1 MGPLEHHVRTLAND
15 GCVLVTWCDSWHDA
29 EAWVELRSVTLPRI
43 HVAADYLVA
52 LHELGHVLAPDAERL
67 EEAPGMYGRLVREG
81 AAWAWAASVAL
92 PVSPDTWE
100 IVLDLS
106 LVGRYLGPHG
116 IGVQATGNRVV
127 GSHEGPGDSVP
138 HSPSNDAARPPGD

>member
-15 GCVLVTWCDSWHDA
+15 GCVTVTWCDSWHDA

-43 HVAADYLVA
+43 HVAADYLMA
-52 LHELGHVLAPDAERL
+52 LHELGHVLAPDAEHL
-67 EEAPGMYGRLVREG
+67 ETAPGVYGRLVREG

-92 PVSPDTWE
+92 PVSLDTWE

-106 LVGRYLGPHG
+106 LVGRFLGPHG
-116 IGVQATGNRVV
+116 IGVPAAA
-127 GSHEGPGDSVP
+127 SHEGPGDSVP
-138 HSPSNDAARPPGD
+138 HSGTPLPRTPDPTGD